1 MLSAQLKHFQLEV
14 ILQAEIK
21 WYPSVS
27 IAMSAKIWSL
37 MEGWEQGKDWTSS
50 MNIIRFQIPYGES
63 FIIFKI

>member
-27 IAMSAKIWSL
+27 IAVSAKIWSL
-37 MEGWEQGKDWTSS
+37 MEGWEQGKDWTLS